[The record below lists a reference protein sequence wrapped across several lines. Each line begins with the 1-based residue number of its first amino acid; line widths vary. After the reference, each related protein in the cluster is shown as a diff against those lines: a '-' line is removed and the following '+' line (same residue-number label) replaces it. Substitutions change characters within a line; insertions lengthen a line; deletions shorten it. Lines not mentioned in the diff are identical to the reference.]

1 MKTLLTVFATLLSTL
16 TAFSQNN
23 NSLLYEISGNNLEQP
38 SYLFGTIHLMCPD
51 DIRISDVL
59 KEKVQNTNQLVLELD
74 MDDSTVMQQ
83 MQSGMVLPDGQT
95 LHAIISQEDYTLLDQ
110 FFQDSLKMPL
120 SMMEQYDPL
129 MLSAVVSMQML
140 HCQPGSYEAEL
151 VKLAQ
156 AQQEET
162 LGLETVEEQLT
173 ALRKVP
179 TSQQVEYLVEMV
191 EDYDRMYADFTKMI
205 AAYQAQ
211 QADTLYAVM
220 QETMDEVEG
229 MEQYLLIERNQNWIP
244 KMTKMMQTQPTFFG
258 VGAGHLGGEKGVL
271 ALLREKG
278 YTVTPVKQ

>member
-1 MKTLLTVFATLLSTL
+1 MKILLTVFAALSTL
-16 TAFSQNN
+16 VAFSQN
-23 NSLLYEISGNNLEQP
+23 NSLLYEIRGNNLEQP

-51 DIRISDVL
+51 DIRISEVL
-59 KEKVQNTNQLVLELD
+59 KERMQHTEQLVLELD
-74 MDDSTVMQQ
+74 MDDSTTMQQ
-83 MQSGMVLPDGQT
+83 MQTGMVLPDGQT
-95 LHAIISQEDYTLLDQ
+95 LHAMISQEDYTLLDQ
-110 FFQDSLKMPL
+110 FFQDSLKLPL

-129 MLSAVVSMQML
+129 MLSVVVIAQMI

-173 ALRKVP
+173 ALRKIPV
-179 TSQQVEYLVEMV
+179 SRQVEYLVEMV
-191 EDYDRMYADFTKMI
+191 EEYDRTHDEFMKLV

-211 QADTLYAVM
+211 QADTLYTVM

-229 MEQYLLIERNQNWIP
+229 MEQYMLIERNQNWIP
-244 KMTKMMQTQPTFFG
+244 KMTEMMQTQPTFFG
-258 VGAGHLGGEKGVL
+258 VGAGHLGGEQGVL

-278 YTVTPVKQ
+278 YTVTPIKQ